1 MLSKETFIKGITVL
15 QKIFLNW
22 TFNSKDALMVSLW
35 YKALNG
41 IDDNDFLRVIE
52 TYCKTRVKA
61 PNSPNELLM
70 ILAEEEEKKWPNPE
84 QAFDKVR
91 NLIRTYGWM
100 YGSKD
105 IYHGIQN
112 NPALVETV
120 KEFETDLRELTVTDQ
135 FTPKR
140 FKEAYAVKLK
150 AMCMKKRDEKLR
162 IGAGQKVAAIESGSM
177 GRALPY
183 EE

>member
-41 IDDNDFLRVIE
+41 IDDKDFLRVVE

-70 ILAEEEEKKWPNPE
+70 ILAEEEEKKWMNPE
-84 QAFDKVR
+84 QAFNLVR
-91 NLIRTYGWM
+91 ELIREYGWS

-105 IYHGIQN
+105 IYNGVRN
-112 NPALVETV
+112 NPALYETV
-120 KEFETDLRELTVTDQ
+120 REFEYDLRELTVNDQ

-140 FKEAYAVKLK
+140 FKEAYAIKLK
-150 AMCMKKRDEKLR
+150 TMAMKTRDEKLT
-162 IGAGQKVAAIESGSM
+162 AAAQVPVIESGSM

-183 EE
+183 EK